1 MYSADISPF
10 CIQLKMGEGVQSG
23 DHQEGIS
30 SSTCTQFDFSPTNLE
45 HLQEDDQETFMC
57 VCVVVCVFV
66 CVCSCRCFS
75 PQILTCSALTQIL
88 RPLFY

>member
-10 CIQLKMGEGVQSG
+10 CIQLKMAEGLQSG

-45 HLQEDDQETFMC
+45 QLQEDDQETFMC
-57 VCVVVCVFV
+57 VFLCVSVAAVVLVLK
-66 CVCSCRCFS
+66 FS
-75 PQILTCSALTQIL
+75 RALL
-88 RPLFY
+88 

>member
-57 VCVVVCVFV
+57 VWLCVFLRV
-66 CVCSCRCFS
+66 SVAADVLVHKFS
-75 PQILTCSALTQIL
+75 RALL
-88 RPLFY
+88 